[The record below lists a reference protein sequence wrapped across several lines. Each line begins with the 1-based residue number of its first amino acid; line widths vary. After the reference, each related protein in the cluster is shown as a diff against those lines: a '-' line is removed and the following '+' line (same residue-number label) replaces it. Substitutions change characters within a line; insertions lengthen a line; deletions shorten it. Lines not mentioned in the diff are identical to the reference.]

1 MAFTVGCFAGKM
13 ACGRLVGIFGT
24 GMGVFRFIVE
34 YFREPDAGVFGLF
47 GLSMGQ
53 TLSFPM
59 ILIGLYLIFSAKGR
73 RVRIEPVSG
82 SQSVA

>member
-1 MAFTVGCFAGKM
+1 MFA
-13 ACGRLVGIFGT
+13 LVYGLSRIF
-24 GMGVFRFIVE
+24 VE